1 VRVDD
6 GSHRSAVQGAVGID
20 CNLAGGIR
28 NLLYTNDSFH
38 VQFSSYFLLAENVA
52 GDNDA
57 LDLARALVDLGD
69 LGVAH
74 HALNRV
80 ILGVAVAA
88 VDLDRLGGDLHGSL
102 GSEQLGGSSVE
113 GEGLAFGLEGSR
125 LVGQQAGSFDGNV
138 HVGEDELGVLELRD
152 RTAELLTGL

>member
-1 VRVDD
+1 AIEARFRVPS
-6 GSHRSAVQGAVGID
+6 GLTATLPEVSGTCFTQTIA
-20 CNLAGGIR
+20 
-28 NLLYTNDSFH
+28 FM
-38 VQFSSYFLLAENVA
+38 FSIPPIFLLAENVA

-57 LDLARALVDLGD
+57 LDLTRALVDLGD
-69 LGVAH
+69 LGIAH

-88 VDLDRLGGDLHGSL
+88 VDLDCLGGDLHGSF
-102 GSEQLGGSSVE
+102 GGEQLSGSSVE